1 MNFYGKYLTYIFDI
15 MFIELVAIPTITTA
29 GVMTAFTVINFAGA
43 LFTVGQGVVAIAPS
57 VIAAV
62 PEVIVAVAAL
72 V

>member
-1 MNFYGKYLTYIFDI
+1 MVKIITYILHI

-29 GVMTAFTVINFAGA
+29 SVMTALAVANFAA
-43 LFTVGQGVVAIAPS
+43 AIFTVGTGIAAVAPS

-62 PEVIVAVAAL
+62 AAL

>member
-1 MNFYGKYLTYIFDI
+1 MVKIITYILHI

-29 GVMTAFTVINFAGA
+29 SVMTALAVANFAGA
-43 LFTVGQGVVAIAPS
+43 LFTVGTGIAAVPE

-62 PEVIVAVAAL
+62 PEVIAAVAAL